1 MKVKE
6 LIEVLS
12 KLTDEEKEMR
22 VFYWGYTDT
31 DYEITGIDVRVND
44 KDGINGV
51 ELE

>member
-22 VFYWGYTDT
+22 VFYWGYPT
-31 DYEITGIDVRVND
+31 DYEITRIDGRVID
-44 KDGINGV
+44 EDGINGV